1 MTRWKTEEADPTCDW
16 NEETQTVTM
25 TSGNDQ
31 SITFDPP
38 FNSAPKFIGGGC
50 TDGTSTKNVT
60 AKNITT
66 SGADIV
72 TLYDG
77 TGEPDFE
84 VTFAGE

>member
-1 MTRWKTEEADPTCDW
+1 MRWKEEDGDPTCDYKI
-16 NEETQTVTM
+16 ETQTVIM

-31 SITFDPP
+31 SISFSPP
-38 FNSAPKFIGGGC
+38 FITAPKFIGGGC

-60 AKNITT
+60 AKSITT
-66 SGADIV
+66 SGATIA

-77 TGEPDFE
+77 TGEPEFE